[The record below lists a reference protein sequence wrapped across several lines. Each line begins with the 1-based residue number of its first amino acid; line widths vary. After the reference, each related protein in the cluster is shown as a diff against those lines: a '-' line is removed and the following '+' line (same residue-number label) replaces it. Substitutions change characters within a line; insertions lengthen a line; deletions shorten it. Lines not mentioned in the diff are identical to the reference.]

1 MNDLVGKTVKFDAD
15 NPRGFLIGQVL
26 SYDSESGTLIV
37 RSWDVVYTIFE
48 QNVQA
53 YMRKGQFMTVTPSQ
67 QLGREI

>member
-15 NPRGFLIGQVL
+15 NSRGLLIGQVL

-53 YMRKGQFMTVTPSQ
+53 YMRKGQFMTVTSSQ